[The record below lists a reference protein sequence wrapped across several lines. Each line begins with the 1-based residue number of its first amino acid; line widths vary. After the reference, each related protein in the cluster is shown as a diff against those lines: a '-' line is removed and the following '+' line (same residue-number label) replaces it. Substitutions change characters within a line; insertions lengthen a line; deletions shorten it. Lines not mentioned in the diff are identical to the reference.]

1 MSPANSFALDVVTV
15 AAASALE
22 ETPTAEATNTAAL
35 NTFLDFVFPFALPNS
50 ETATQHC
57 NAAFQ
62 ITLYILFIIIY
73 LVLKNILEDFLSK
86 KIQVY
91 CTPK

>member
-1 MSPANSFALDVVTV
+1 MPLPCPENIAALAPPATV
-15 AAASALE
+15 PTETAAK
-22 ETPTAEATNTAAL
+22 TAAL

-62 ITLYILFIIIY
+62 ITL
-73 LVLKNILEDFLSK
+73 
-86 KIQVY
+86 
-91 CTPK
+91 

>member
-1 MSPANSFALDVVTV
+1 MAQRGTADAFFVESLVEIAIPSSGRLTKATAPHDSST
-15 AAASALE
+15 AATLA
-22 ETPTAEATNTAAL
+22 TAVKTAAL

-62 ITLYILFIIIY
+62 ITL
-73 LVLKNILEDFLSK
+73 
-86 KIQVY
+86 
-91 CTPK
+91 